1 MNDAQPVLD
10 LMDGFRASKA
20 LFTAVSLRL
29 FDRLHG
35 APSTCAALADAL
47 NCAPHALE
55 RLLGACAGL
64 GLLSVSNG
72 TYANTDRAAR
82 YLRVASAESLC
93 GYILYSDRLLY
104 RLWGHLGD
112 AVRDGTHRWE
122 QTFGTRE
129 GIFDAMFAT
138 DEDKHLFL
146 AGMHGLGLL
155 SSPAVVAAV
164 DLSRFTV
171 LVDLGGA
178 SGHLAVAACRRHPH
192 LRAIV
197 FDLPKVVPFTRRHV
211 EEAGLGDR
219 IEVQAGDFFDSPLP
233 AADLYAVARV
243 LHDWTDDKVIRLLTR
258 IHDHL
263 PPGGGLL
270 VCEKLLSDAKDG
282 PAHAML
288 QSLSMLVCTEGRE
301 RSPTEYRR
309 LLETAGFESFE
320 YALTGQPVDAMLVRK
335 GTL

>member
-1 MNDAQPVLD
+1 VLN

-29 FDRLHG
+29 FDRLHD
-35 APSTCAALADAL
+35 APASCDALAETL
-47 NCAPHALE
+47 ECVPHALE

-64 GLLSVSNG
+64 GLLTVTDG
-72 TYANTDRAAR
+72 VYANTDCATR
-82 YLRVASAESLC
+82 YLRVASPESLC

-104 RLWGHLGD
+104 RLWEHLGD
-112 AVRDGTHRWE
+112 AVREGSHRWK
-122 QTFGTRE
+122 QTFGKRE
-129 GIFDAMFAT
+129 GIFDSLFAT
-138 DEDKHLFL
+138 EEDKQLFT

-164 DLSRFTV
+164 DLSRFQV

-178 SGHLAVAACRRHPH
+178 SGHLAVAACRRYPH
-192 LRAIV
+192 LRAV
-197 FDLPKVVPFTRRHV
+197 VLDLPEVVPLTRRY
-211 EEAGLGDR
+211 LGETDVADR
-219 IEVQAGDFFDSPLP
+219 ITIQAGNFFESTLP
-233 AADLYAVARV
+233 PGDVYAVARV
-243 LHDWTDDKVIRLLTR
+243 LHDWTDDKVIRLVTR
-258 IHDHL
+258 IHEQL

-301 RSPTEYRR
+301 RSAIEYRR
-309 LLETAGFESFE
+309 LLEAAGFGSFQ
-320 YALTGQPVDAMLVRK
+320 YALTGQPVDAMLALK
-335 GTL
+335 GTA